1 MATAGA
7 VVLSVVGSLAIWHE
21 WDRSHRL
28 DAEGAAFFRDHA
40 ATTDV
45 VMYPDPAT
53 LALLSG
59 NPGVAPSF
67 DPFDVLGRI
76 VDAYG
81 VDWVMV
87 QLPEGAQRDALGL
100 WDGPAGTDVNGNHPT
115 FLADRPSLD
124 VPGLRIWPVRR

>member
-1 MATAGA
+1 
-7 VVLSVVGSLAIWHE
+7 
-21 WDRSHRL
+21 
-28 DAEGAAFFRDHA
+28 
-40 ATTDV
+40 
-45 VMYPDPAT
+45 MYPDPAT

-115 FLADRPSLD
+115 FLADRPALD
-124 VPGLRIWPVRR
+124 VPGLRIWAVRR